1 MNALSKDTIFAEKSL
16 LFAKKIPDINKNK
29 GVLLLKRIFSETPY
43 VCVLSYQ
50 ISSFQDNFNKFKQ
63 NQSLKNQP

>member
-29 GVLLLKRIFSETPY
+29 GVLLLKRIFSETP
-43 VCVLSYQ
+43 SYFRTK
-50 ISSFQDNFNKFKQ
+50 FQVSRIILTSLNKT
-63 NQSLKNQP
+63 NP